1 MKFEELLEKYQLQY
15 RLDEFFD
22 LHAMSLTPLAEAFR
36 EELRFAVRH
45 RGSDDKEAFTSEFIV
60 VPFLRETWKRHPG
73 VNLFSHVAI
82 SAESVTV
89 IPDYLV
95 TAQAPT
101 GYKTVYKPLLL
112 TIEAKDERFD
122 QGWEQALQQAIV
134 CQQINQNPAI
144 PIFAIVTTG
153 DVWEFGKLDGRLFYK
168 HPLPVSIQH
177 PDEVLGVLDALFTL
191 CEQSAA
197 RLTAAVRTQRS
208 D

>member
-1 MKFEELLEKYQLQY
+1 MNFEELLEKYQLQY

-22 LHAMSLTPLAEAFR
+22 IHEIPIADTFR
-36 EELRFAVRH
+36 EELRFAIWH
-45 RGSDDKEAFTSEFIV
+45 RGRDDKEAFTSEFIV
-60 VPFLRETWKRHPG
+60 VPCLRETWKRHSG

-112 TIEAKDERFD
+112 TIEAKDERFE

-134 CQQINQNPAI
+134 CQQINQQPEI
-144 PIFAIVTTG
+144 PVFAIVTTG
-153 DVWEFGKLDGRLFYK
+153 DLWEFGKLDGRVFYK
-168 HPLPVSIQH
+168 HPFPVSIQH
-177 PDEVLGVLDALFTL
+177 PDEVLGVLDTLFAV

-197 RLTAAVRTQRS
+197 KLAAESVQAGS
-208 D
+208 